1 MLLKLALCVF
11 FSMFNQSKPQP
22 ALVFRFSTNKLF
34 VLECETRRY
43 RLVEFTCSDVGSM
56 RSDQRLQ
63 PLLCFFRLSWVSSRI
78 THTHTHTH
86 TVRTCSSV
94 SRPGDAVRA
103 HWGPERQPTQPAW
116 TLWRHFSLLVW
127 RRNSSLDV
135 DTATPER
142 HPESNN
148 SNIYVLMSCFICWND
163 QK

>member
-63 PLLCFFRLSWVSSRI
+63 PLLYFFRLSWVSSRI

-86 TVRTCSSV
+86 TQFVPAAVFPGQVMQFEHTEGQRD
-94 SRPGDAVRA
+94 SRHSQHEHYEDIFLCWSGDVTVHWMWTRPRLRDSQRA
-103 HWGPERQPTQPAW
+103 TIR
-116 TLWRHFSLLVW
+116 
-127 RRNSSLDV
+127 
-135 DTATPER
+135 
-142 HPESNN
+142 
-148 SNIYVLMSCFICWND
+148 IYTS
-163 QK
+163 